1 MNSVHDFNGEI
12 SRYFKQLTVNEWIV
26 VADCPVQR
34 NTRRHAE
41 KSIKK
46 HLKTRSRTQSLV
58 AAALLNNQLIKL
70 DGHTRSFCW
79 QNNWLNRPESNQVDV
94 AVYPCKSI
102 DEVIN
107 LYYEFDGQSQG
118 KDCRDKTD
126 SAFKEC
132 YFAPNSGLVKDGS
145 LTYALQMA
153 TGKNS
158 SNFDFRIHLVEWLP
172 VLKLI
177 DNANFTRS
185 RFPAAIFAAC
195 LITVRIFGE
204 IAMIFWCS
212 YYQDAGEKREG
223 ACDGVQA
230 LSELL
235 LKRKAKDMVGGR
247 NCSKAILGCSLHC
260 FECWRKEKWLKQSPR
275 CIDLKLYMQNN
286 PYPLRDAK
294 TMSQKKLLEVALHE
308 N

>member
-1 MNSVHDFNGEI
+1 MNSIIDLNVEI
-12 SRYFKQLTVNEWIV
+12 NRYFIQLTIDEWIL

-34 NTRRHAE
+34 DTQRHAE

-46 HLKTRSRTQSLV
+46 HLKNRSRTQSLV
-58 AAALLNNQLIKL
+58 SAALLNNQLIKL

-79 QNNWLNRPESNQVDV
+79 QNNWLKRPESNLVDV
-94 AVYPCKSI
+94 SVYPCKVI

-118 KDCRDKTD
+118 KDCKDKTD

-132 YFAPNSGLVKDGS
+132 QFTPSSGLIKDGS

-153 TGKNS
+153 TGKF
-158 SNFDFRIHLVEWLP
+158 SNNFNLRIHSAEWLS

-177 DNANFTRS
+177 DKANFTRS

-195 LITVRIFGE
+195 LITVRVFGE
-204 IAMIFWCS
+204 IAMIFWRS
-212 YYQDAGEKREG
+212 YYQDAGEKKNG

-235 LKRKAKDMVGGR
+235 LKRKAQDMVGGR
-247 NCSKAILGCSLHC
+247 NCAKNILGCSLYC
-260 FECWRKEKWLKQSPR
+260 FECWKKEKWLIHSPR
-275 CIDLKLYMQNN
+275 CLDLKLY
-286 PYPLRDAK
+286 
-294 TMSQKKLLEVALHE
+294 KKKNSYTL
-308 N
+308 